1 MIPASLTTHLGRWV
15 AAPVCWYVR
24 PFPRS
29 PGRWRFTKPLRS
41 WIKTLYPESGHDR
54 IVQLSS
60 GAKLRVDAGD
70 FLGRHVYVCGDYEE
84 STTSVVKS
92 LVRPGDCVL
101 DVGANIGYFTV
112 CIAVWVGPMGTVHAF
127 EAAPRIHARLQAN
140 VELNGLRN
148 VTSYAVALSDHEG
161 TVPFFEATHDHLGI
175 SSLRPLDSTQA
186 RRVEV
191 RCTTLDSL
199 LPASTRVRLA
209 KIDVEGAEM
218 LVLEGMR
225 GVLERDSPYLVLEL
239 TDEFLRKVRGSAA
252 EVVAFLR
259 GLGYTLY
266 RIEWDCL
273 VPLEE
278 TAPAQCNV
286 LCVPAGQPV
295 AAGLARARAVSARAA
310 ARS

>member
-1 MIPASLTTHLGRWV
+1 MIPLNWTMTVGRWF
-15 AAPVCWYVR
+15 AAPACWYVR
-24 PFPRS
+24 TFPRS

-41 WIKTLYPESGHDR
+41 WIKTLYPEAGHDR

-70 FLGRHVYVCGDYEE
+70 FLGRHVYVCGEYEE

-112 CIAVWVGPMGTVHAF
+112 CMAVWVGPTGSVHAF
-127 EAAPRIHARLQAN
+127 EAAPRIHSRLQSN
-140 VELNGLRN
+140 IDLNGLRN
-148 VTSYAVALSDHEG
+148 VTIHAVALSDHEG

-175 SSLRPLDSTQA
+175 SSLRQLDSSEA
-186 RRVEV
+186 RRIEV

-199 LPASTRVRLA
+199 LPAGTRVRLA

-225 GVLERDSPYLVLEL
+225 GVLERDSPYIVLEL

-252 EVVAFLR
+252 EVIAFLR
-259 GLGYTLY
+259 DRNYALY

-278 TAPAQCNV
+278 TAPKQCNV

-295 AAGLARARAVSARAA
+295 ATALPVR
-310 ARS
+310 RS